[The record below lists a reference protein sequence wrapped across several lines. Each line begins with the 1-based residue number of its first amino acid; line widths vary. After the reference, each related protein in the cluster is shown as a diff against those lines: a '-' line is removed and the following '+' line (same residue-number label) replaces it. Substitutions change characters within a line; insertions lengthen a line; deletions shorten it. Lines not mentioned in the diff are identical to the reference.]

1 MKDHGHLGREAQV
14 HRIVVGLLETNCYIL
29 AGPENREAIVVDPG
43 GGAGLVLHR
52 LRQLGLQLKRIV
64 STHAHFDHVLAV
76 DEVRNATG
84 AEFLIHKDDLPIL
97 ESMRERALA
106 FMGIEVPPP
115 PKVDGFIQEGD
126 ELSVGGVTWRV
137 IHTPGHSPGSICLYT
152 PGILLSGDT
161 IFSGSIGRTDTPGGD
176 YGRIL
181 QSIREKIM
189 VLPDDTVIYPGH
201 GPSTTVGRERKV
213 NPFVE
218 EAIRR
223 GGFASSPG

>member
-1 MKDHGHLGREAQV
+1 LGREVQI

-29 AGPENREAIVVDPG
+29 AGPDNREAVVVDPG

-52 LRQLGLQLKRIV
+52 LQQLRLNPKLIL

-76 DEVRNATG
+76 DELRSATG
-84 AEFLIHKDDLPIL
+84 AEFLIHHEDLPIL
-97 ESMRERALA
+97 ESMRERARA

-115 PKVDGFIQEGD
+115 PKADRFIKEGD
-126 ELSVGGVTWRV
+126 EISVGGVTWKV
-137 IHTPGHSPGSICLYT
+137 MHTPGHSPGSICLHA

-181 QSIREKIM
+181 ESIGTKIM

-201 GPSTTVGRERKV
+201 GPSTTVGRERKA
-213 NPFVE
+213 NPFVQ
-218 EAIRR
+218 EALKR
-223 GGFASSPG
+223 GGRI